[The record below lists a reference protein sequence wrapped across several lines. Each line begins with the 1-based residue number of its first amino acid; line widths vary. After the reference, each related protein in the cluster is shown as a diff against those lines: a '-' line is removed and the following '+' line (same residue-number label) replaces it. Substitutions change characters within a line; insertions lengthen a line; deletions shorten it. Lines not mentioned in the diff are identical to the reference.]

1 MTRGGADHLSI
12 LVHEIRNPLVGI
24 DAAARVLAGELGSH
38 PASKRAAAIA
48 AEAQALLGLLDGVAE
63 AEAADDGRLRS
74 VLAPLDLARTVR
86 ETVAAAH
93 LPGRSV
99 TVRGADA
106 PVMVHA
112 DDGRIRQ
119 VLRNLLL
126 NAAQY
131 SPPRSPI
138 EVELVVAPAGRSASV
153 HVRDRGPGIPPE
165 ERRKLFRKFTR
176 LSTAGATRG
185 SGLGLYISK
194 AIVEEHGGE
203 MSVAS
208 REGGGSDF
216 QVTLRMRA
224 SSRASLKRGSRA
236 ASAGRSR

>member
-1 MTRGGADHLSI
+1 MTRGDADHLSI
-12 LVHEIRNPLVGI
+12 VIHEIRNPLVGI

-38 PASKRAAAIA
+38 PAAKRATAIA
-48 AEAQALLGLLDGVAE
+48 AEAKALLGLLDGVAD
-63 AEAADDGRLRS
+63 AEAADAGRLRS
-74 VLAPLDLARTVR
+74 TPAPLDLARTVR

-106 PVMVHA
+106 AVAVEA

-119 VLRNLLL
+119 VLRNLLR

-131 SPPRSPI
+131 SPARSPI
-138 EVELVVAPAGRSASV
+138 DVELALDARRRSASV
-153 HVRDRGPGIPPE
+153 HVRDRGPGIPAG

-203 MSVAS
+203 LRVESVA
-208 REGGGSDF
+208 GGGSDF
-216 QVTLRMRA
+216 CFTLPLPRR
-224 SSRASLKRGSRA
+224 SGSK
-236 ASAGRSR
+236 SGPQG

>member
-1 MTRGGADHLSI
+1 MTRGDADHLSI
-12 LVHEIRNPLVGI
+12 VIHELRNPLIGI

-38 PASKRAAAIA
+38 PAAKRATAIA
-48 AEAQALLGLLDGVAE
+48 AEAKALLGLLDGVAE
-63 AEAADDGRLRS
+63 ADAADAGRLRS
-74 VLAPLDLARTVR
+74 LPAPLDLARTVR

-93 LPGRSV
+93 LPGRSMA
-99 TVRGADA
+99 VRGADA

-131 SPPRSPI
+131 SPARSPI
-138 EVELVVAPAGRSASV
+138 EVELALDTRSRTATV
-153 HVRDRGPGIPPE
+153 HVRDQGPGIPAA

-203 MSVAS
+203 IDVQSVP
-208 REGGGSDF
+208 GGGSDF
-216 QVTLRMRA
+216 SFTLPVR
-224 SSRASLKRGSRA
+224 
-236 ASAGRSR
+236 AGRRSSGARTRPAHPSAST